1 MTQLVCSPA
10 DRTRIRASAWQ
21 AMKLCGI
28 TGLAGVQAGVLTTG
42 QRRLVEL
49 ARCLA
54 GPYDLL
60 LLDEPS
66 SGLDDDES
74 GRFGEILRQVLADR
88 EVGLLL
94 VEHNMSLV
102 MEVCDYLYVM
112 DFGRLIEK
120 GTPRQIAGSQV
131 VRDAY
136 LGANSLLD
144 EIPARAQ
151 PADQSTAEA

>member
-1 MTQLVCSPA
+1 
-10 DRTRIRASAWQ
+10 
-21 AMKLCGI
+21 
-28 TGLAGVQAGVLTTG
+28 
-42 QRRLVEL
+42 VEL

-74 GRFGEILRQVLADR
+74 GRFGEILRRVLAER

-102 MEVCDYLYVM
+102 MDVCDYLYVM
-112 DFGRLIEK
+112 DFGKLIEQ
-120 GTPRQIAGSQV
+120 GTPEQIAASQI

-136 LGANSLLD
+136 LGASSLLD
-144 EIPARAQ
+144 EIPAQAR
-151 PADQSTAEA
+151 PTDQTPAEA